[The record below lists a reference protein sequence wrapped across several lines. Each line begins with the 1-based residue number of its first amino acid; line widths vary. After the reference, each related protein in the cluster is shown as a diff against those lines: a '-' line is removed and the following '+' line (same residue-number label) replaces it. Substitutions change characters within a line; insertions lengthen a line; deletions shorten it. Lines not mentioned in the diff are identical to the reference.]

1 MSRSLD
7 VSPHLGFW
15 TAGIDHAIL
24 RNVIVVA
31 DALEASCL
39 VAGFQ
44 CFYREVLVNTCGTAM
59 YHDQIDF
66 LGFFMAFFGL
76 LKCLICHTDLTDL
89 TDFDS
94 YGIFPMRLGEYRCLQ
109 RKRIRE
115 IRVGDQEGSGQDEQA
130 SVQGD
135 DLTMLNF
142 IPDVPSDYSGLHPA
156 DALSLVSDA
165 RRLGL
170 HAYI

>member
-24 RNVIVVA
+24 RNVIVVT

-44 CFYREVLVNTCGTAM
+44 GFYREVLVNTCGTAM

-66 LGFFMAFFGL
+66 SLIL
-76 LKCLICHTDLTDL
+76 HRILWILKDKCLILHTDLTDL
-89 TDFDS
+89 TDFP
-94 YGIFPMRLGEYRCLQ
+94 FRWM
-109 RKRIRE
+109 
-115 IRVGDQEGSGQDEQA
+115 
-130 SVQGD
+130 
-135 DLTMLNF
+135 
-142 IPDVPSDYSGLHPA
+142 
-156 DALSLVSDA
+156 
-165 RRLGL
+165 
-170 HAYI
+170 

>member
-1 MSRSLD
+1 MLLKPLALWQASNASTGKSWLTR
-7 VSPHLGFW
+7 
-15 TAGIDHAIL
+15 
-24 RNVIVVA
+24 VA
-31 DALEASCL
+31 L
-39 VAGFQ
+39 Q
-44 CFYREVLVNTCGTAM
+44 CTTIRL
-59 YHDQIDF
+59 IF

-76 LKCLICHTDLTDL
+76 LKCLISHTDL

-142 IPDVPSDYSGLHPA
+142 IPDVPLDYSGLHPA